1 MARAFDLLLVAS
13 ALLASAF
20 AGTVRLEGVA
30 DNASP
35 ITYHP
40 TTNIRL
46 QPPISAT
53 NGGNVVPKG
62 LCDTVESVSGVCC
75 ISTDRSTQDHIRV
88 VDMGF

>member
-1 MARAFDLLLVAS
+1 MGAFDLLLVAS
-13 ALLASAF
+13 ALLGSAI
-20 AGTVRLEGVA
+20 AGTLRLEGVA
-30 DNASP
+30 DNDSP

-75 ISTDRSTQDHIRV
+75 NSSDRAIQNNDRV
-88 VDMGF
+88 VDIEDF